1 MAIKFTD
8 YPDEVLE
15 HKKKVLLIY
24 NPYSGNGIFPKY
36 LDLIIERFQEKG
48 YVIRPI
54 RGGAERILDYIFSHM
69 HPEHYR
75 QVIVAGGDGTV
86 NVVVN
91 AMMKHDIDLPL
102 AIFPSGTANDFAYYL
117 DLPKEIDE
125 MIDIALGDNMSYA
138 DVAKVNEKYYINVA
152 AMGTLVDVSQ
162 KTDPDLKY
170 TIGAGAYYIKGLS
183 EMKDLRPIPLK
194 ITSKEFSGEVEMFFA
209 LVMNGCS
216 AGGFKRLSTE
226 ADASDGLLDVMV
238 FKKMPLH
245 EIPPL
250 FFGVLT
256 GTHLSNKNV
265 IYFQTNEL
273 LLESPV
279 DVSTDV
285 DGEKGE
291 KFPLRFSVLHKKLR
305 IFTRENNI

>member
-1 MAIKFTD
+1 MTISFTD
-8 YPDEVLE
+8 YTKNDIES
-15 HKKKVLLIY
+15 KMKVLLIY
-24 NPYSGNGIFPKY
+24 NPYSGNGMFPKY
-36 LDLIIERFQEKG
+36 LDLIIERFQAKG

-54 RGGAERILDYIFSHM
+54 RGGDKRVLDYTFSHM
-69 HPEHYR
+69 HTEHYR
-75 QVIVAGGDGTV
+75 QIIVAGGDGTI

-91 AMMKHDIDLPL
+91 AMMRHNIDLPI

-117 DLPKEIDE
+117 DLPHDIDE
-125 MIDIALGDNMSYA
+125 MIDIALGENMSYA

-170 TIGAGAYYIKGLS
+170 TIGAGAYYIKGIS
-183 EMKDLRPIPLK
+183 EMKDLHPITLK
-194 ITSKEFSGEVEMFFA
+194 ITSEEYSGEVEMYFA

-216 AGGFKRLSTE
+216 AGGFKRLATE
-226 ADASDGLLDVMV
+226 SDASDGLLDVMI
-238 FKKMPLH
+238 FKKMPIH

-250 FFGVLT
+250 FFEVLT
-256 GTHLSNKNV
+256 GNHLSNKNV
-265 IYFQTNEL
+265 IYFQTSEL
-273 LLESPV
+273 LLESPE

-291 KFPLRFSVLHKKLR
+291 KFPLRFSVLNKKLK
-305 IFTRENNI
+305 IFTR

>member
-1 MAIKFTD
+1 MTINLMDYADEKF
-8 YPDEVLE
+8 V
-15 HKKKVLLIY
+15 HRKKVLLIY
-24 NPYSGNGIFPKY
+24 NPYSGNGMFPKY

-48 YVIRPI
+48 YVIRPV
-54 RGGAERILDYIFSHM
+54 RGGAQGILDYVFSSM
-69 HPEHYR
+69 HTEHYR

-91 AMMKHDIDLPL
+91 AMMRHDIDLPIS
-102 AIFPSGTANDFAYYL
+102 IFPSGTANDFAYYL
-117 DLPKEIDE
+117 DLPNDIDE
-125 MIDIALGDNMSYA
+125 MIDIALGNNVSYA
-138 DVAKVNEKYYINVA
+138 DVAKVNDKYYINVA

-183 EMKDLRPIPLK
+183 EMKDLHAIPLK
-194 ITSKEFSGEVEMFFA
+194 VTSKEYSGEVEMYFA

-226 ADASDGLLDVMV
+226 SDASDGLLDVMI
-238 FKKMPLH
+238 FKKMPIH

-250 FFGVLT
+250 FFAVLT

-273 LLESPV
+273 LLESPE

-291 KFPLRFSVLHKKLR
+291 KFPLQFSVLHKKLR
-305 IFTRENNI
+305 IFTR